1 MSLNISDP
9 ASVAFWQEYDRAIDI
24 GASSIYSLLYVIGIP
39 TFIYLRN
46 REPIRSRGWLISVM
60 QMTVALIDL
69 IMRAVS
75 EEITTCPVDTWRG
88 LWLVPLWIYPYFGRV
103 FVLWYNYNLQNVLLL
118 GQGGTKKGRLIL
130 WIQSHPW
137 ASKVK
142 FQVSVFIFNL
152 ILWSAVSWGVYYAQ
166 IDMLQPYCNVPSA
179 FIINIIQAVLGVLLL
194 LWSVVILW
202 GVNDAYLLKYEFIYL
217 LATGLPLF
225 ILWAMSDELVW
236 EGFAN
241 NGFWVDLIEIVFF
254 LGTIMFP
261 IYGTR
266 TFSRLLVARQRN
278 LSSELETG
286 LSSETGIASHAE
298 EDMRIIIEDEVLL
311 PSLQQFMIQSWAI
324 ENLLFIQKV
333 DEYHKCVPTQRSALA
348 KNILDEYIREGKLL
362 FIIYFFFFFFFS
374 SHISDT
380 LPWSFAQGV
389 CARSTLK

>member
-1 MSLNISDP
+1 
-9 ASVAFWQEYDRAIDI
+9 
-24 GASSIYSLLYVIGIP
+24 
-39 TFIYLRN
+39 
-46 REPIRSRGWLISVM
+46 
-60 QMTVALIDL
+60 
-69 IMRAVS
+69 
-75 EEITTCPVDTWRG
+75 
-88 LWLVPLWIYPYFGRV
+88 
-103 FVLWYNYNLQNVLLL
+103 VLWYNYNLQNVLLL

-142 FQVSVFIFNL
+142 FQVAVFIFNL

-225 ILWAMSDELVW
+225 IIWAMSDELVW

-286 LSSETGIASHAE
+286 LSTETGIASHAE